1 MRGSAKKE
9 VKFSSKKLWTTL
21 FPPSF
26 DRRQGLRSRSEPLL
40 HGKPSSD
47 SEEFPKEEAFGA
59 GSQLERGFSAS
70 PLIYCQSSRIQ
81 KRCSGEGTSLSKG
94 EVALRKPYFEEDKEG
109 FSGRVGSD
117 LRGSSVTVLPSNPE
131 IRGKG
136 LNFKG
141 NCGMLV
147 AENMEVNSSSHS

>member
-1 MRGSAKKE
+1 M
-9 VKFSSKKLWTTL
+9 
-21 FPPSF
+21 
-26 DRRQGLRSRSEPLL
+26 

-81 KRCSGEGTSLSKG
+81 KQCSGEGTSLSKG

-109 FSGRVGSD
+109 FLGRVGSD
-117 LRGSSVTVLPSNPE
+117 LRGSSVTVLPSNP
-131 IRGKG
+131 
-136 LNFKG
+136 
-141 NCGMLV
+141 
-147 AENMEVNSSSHS
+147 